1 MTEGVSG
8 AAAGGFAVSIDLDP
22 LDCYRALYGLPAVEQ
37 RLDAVYTTAVAR
49 FCALM
54 DELGARGTLF
64 AVGRAL
70 AVEEHAGQLRAAA
83 AAGHEIGNHS
93 FSHGYDLWQ
102 RAPAAIDA
110 EVGRG
115 AAAVERAVGRRPL
128 GFRAP
133 GYLLGG
139 HLLERLARAGYA
151 YDASVLPSPAYPA
164 LKAAAWS
171 WLRLRG
177 RPSAARL
184 GDPREAL
191 GPAGPY
197 RPDGRRPWRR
207 GSAPLLELPVGR
219 LGPLPLTGGLLALA
233 GPRAAAG
240 LGRLAARSGWVQL
253 ELHGVDL
260 LDIASDRLDAALGVQ
275 PDLRIRWPRKAE
287 AVRRFC
293 AALRAAGRRPEPLD
307 SLAARVDAGC
317 GGTG

>member
-1 MTEGVSG
+1 MSG
-8 AAAGGFAVSIDLDP
+8 PAAGGFAVSIDLDP
-22 LDCYRALYGLPAVEQ
+22 LDCYRALYGLPRAEL
-37 RLDAVYTTAVAR
+37 RLDPVYTTAVAR
-49 FCALM
+49 FCALL

-70 AVEEHAGQLRAAA
+70 AVAEHAGQLRAAA

-93 FSHGYDLWQ
+93 FSHRYDLW
-102 RAPAAIDA
+102 RLAPAAIDA

-133 GYLLGG
+133 GYLLGA
-139 HLLERLARAGYA
+139 HLLERLGRAGYA
-151 YDASVLPSPAYPA
+151 YDASMLPSPVYPA
-164 LKAAAWS
+164 LKAAARG

-197 RPDGRRPWRR
+197 RPDGQRPWRR
-207 GSAPLLELPVGR
+207 GGAPLLELPVGR
-219 LGPLPLTGGLLALA
+219 LGPLPLTGSLLALA

-240 LGRLAARSGWVQL
+240 LGRLAARGGWVQL

-260 LDIASDRLDAALGVQ
+260 LDIAGDRLDPALGVQ
-275 PDLRIRWPRKAE
+275 PDLRIPWPRKAE

-293 AALRAAGRRPEPLD
+293 SALIDAGRRPEPLD
-307 SLAARVDAGC
+307 SLAARVADAG